1 MAAAAH
7 PWILA
12 PWSCCCFP
20 ASATCSSPV
29 LSPTFPPLLSTG
41 TGKFQLP
48 WIQICLQSPP
58 RDPSAPVCRDVPP
71 VEIHIIPVWRY
82 SSEDPSTKFSCCHH
96 CIYPKALPGNA
107 AHGISSLSHINME
120 YSFKSAFFL
129 QFLPPSTSRGKREL
143 NLTSALH
150 FVFIPY
156 TKLCPQA
163 SLMPIWGFSQTLKK
177 LPLGDSEL
185 EILIKAIYKPGQ

>member
-29 LSPTFPPLLSTG
+29 LSLCFPLAQGSFNYPEYKSAFKAHQEIHQHQCAG
-41 TGKFQLP
+41 M
-48 WIQICLQSPP
+48 CLQWKYTLFQFGDTP
-58 RDPSAPVCRDVPP
+58 
-71 VEIHIIPVWRY
+71 
-82 SSEDPSTKFSCCHH
+82 SEDPSTKFSCCHH

-120 YSFKSAFFL
+120 YSFKSAFFF